1 MTAHLFL
8 WGFSG
13 CCALAYGL
21 HFTFQSPSLLRSVVK
36 TSAILLL
43 ALISYLSSGPFFLTL
58 ALLFGATGDAFLSL
72 RRSQGFLPG
81 LAAFLIGHLCFVLLF
96 IPSAEPL
103 STLLTQYWRS
113 AIFMVLL
120 ILAFFLI
127 AKLRPQLNKLAIPV
141 YCYIC
146 IILAMGIT
154 ALMLPGLPTL
164 RWAIIGS
171 LLFIASDSILSIELF
186 LLESASRLKNLTSPL
201 LWFLYWGGQA
211 LIALAFLS

>member
-113 AIFMVLL
+113 AIFM
-120 ILAFFLI
+120 
-127 AKLRPQLNKLAIPV
+127 
-141 YCYIC
+141 
-146 IILAMGIT
+146 GIT
-154 ALMLPGLPTL
+154 ALMLPGLPPL